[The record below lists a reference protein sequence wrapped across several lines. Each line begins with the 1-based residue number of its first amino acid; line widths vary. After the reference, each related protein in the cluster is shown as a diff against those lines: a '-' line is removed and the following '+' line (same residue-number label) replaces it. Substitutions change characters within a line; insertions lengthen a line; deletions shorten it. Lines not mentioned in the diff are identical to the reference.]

1 MRKKKKYLYDMHPLD
16 RPLSKTLKP
25 WEVKYNAPAGQIWVC
40 GACGKSNVN
49 RVRVGDE
56 SCFLNAVLC
65 WGAEGFKGPWVAVE
79 EEKPQEYEAEGYPIN
94 GGE

>member
-1 MRKKKKYLYDMHPLD
+1 MGGERGGEMKRKKYLYDMHPLD
-16 RPLSKTLKP
+16 RPLAKTFEP

-40 GACGKSNVN
+40 NACGKSNAN

-65 WGAEGFKGPWVAVE
+65 HEKEKFGEPWEKVVE
-79 EEKPQEYEAEGYPIN
+79 I
-94 GGE
+94 